1 MGEVKLT
8 KKQAILIEDIME
20 EINLYKEEMNRQI
33 KNARFNVYLGIGLAI
48 VIGILVITKPAFLK
62 GIMDKINAYSSSMEQ
77 MGSLL
82 IGEGLPVFFGLKSFN
97 SSKEQKKRLKGV
109 RVFEKDLNR
118 MKEGLIS
125 NSEEHLLNLEKE
137 FSRYINT

>member
-1 MGEVKLT
+1 MKESALT
-8 KKQAILIEDIME
+8 KKQTLLIEDIME
-20 EINLYKEEMNRQI
+20 EIALYKEEMNRQI
-33 KNARFNVYLGIGLAI
+33 KNAKFNVYLGIGLA
-48 VIGILVITKPAFLK
+48 VIIGVLVLLKPQFLQ
-62 GIMDKINAYSSSMEQ
+62 GIMDKISTYTSSMEQ

-97 SSKEQKKRLKGV
+97 TSKEQKKRLKGV
-109 RVFEKDLNR
+109 RVFEKDLKR

-125 NSEEHLLNLEKE
+125 NSEEHILNLEKE

>member
-1 MGEVKLT
+1 MKESALT
-8 KKQAILIEDIME
+8 KKQTLLIEDIME
-20 EINLYKEEMNRQI
+20 EISLYKEEMNRQI
-33 KNARFNVYLGIGLAI
+33 KNAKFNVYLGIGLA
-48 VIGILVITKPAFLK
+48 VIIGVLVLLKPQFLQ
-62 GIMDKINAYSSSMEQ
+62 GIMDKISTYTSSMEQ

-97 SSKEQKKRLKGV
+97 TSKEQKKRLKGV
-109 RVFEKDLNR
+109 RVFEKDLKR

-125 NSEEHLLNLEKE
+125 NSEEHILNLEKE